1 MLDMAQYIS
10 NLKNRIIHV
19 YWKLHPQKAK
29 IKNNNE
35 IQPLHLLKPK
45 ILSLYKS
52 KFSRIFFLS
61 LMSFFIVEIL
71 CKWVSSTY
79 QVANDIANNQLPK
92 HNFLNVL

>member
-45 ILSLYKS
+45 YSL
-52 KFSRIFFLS
+52 
-61 LMSFFIVEIL
+61 FIMWENFW
-71 CKWVSSTY
+71 KKNY
-79 QVANDIANNQLPK
+79 Q
-92 HNFLNVL
+92 